1 MNTECVF
8 ISKNNPTDEE
18 KLHRLASIINESIT
32 PHCELYAYTISEI
45 VKTTTSYNS
54 YDEAAGWRSKGK
66 RTTLNTGD
74 KVLFVGGKLHYMNK
88 DALRSLLSRED
99 KKLLSEFK
107 IVFPTFSDDFFKDIC
122 EVGE

>member
-1 MNTECVF
+1 MNCECVL
-8 ISKNNPTDEE
+8 ISKNDPHDEA
-18 KLHRLASIINESIT
+18 KLHKLASMINERIT
-32 PHCELYAYTISEI
+32 YQCELYPYTISEI
-45 VKTTTSYNS
+45 VKTTAAYNS

-88 DALRSLLSRED
+88 TFLRQMFDTEG
-99 KKLLSEFK
+99 KKLLTEFE
-107 IVFPTFSDDFFKDIC
+107 IVFPTFSDDFFRDIC